1 MIQYDI
7 TRSEADLRGILEL
20 QQKNFADTVSPE
32 EAVSQGYV
40 TVRHELS
47 LLQRMH
53 SEAPAIIAKDK
64 DHIAGYC
71 LAMPKSFK
79 NDIPVLVPMFDIIDD
94 LSFNDEPLRDIDYIV
109 SGQVCVDKAYRG
121 QGIFDGLYHQYR
133 EYYKDSHPCIIT
145 EILSANRRSI
155 SAHQRVGFGILHRYS
170 DPDDRQWDIVLWDWN
185 TPAP

>member
-1 MIQYDI
+1 
-7 TRSEADLRGILEL
+7 
-20 QQKNFADTVSPE
+20 
-32 EAVSQGYV
+32 
-40 TVRHELS
+40 
-47 LLQRMH
+47 MH

-64 DHIAGYC
+64 DHVAGYC

-145 EILSANRRSI
+145 EILSVNRRSI

-185 TPAP
+185 TRLPNRYPVFILAGILYFYAGESLLSDTSKISRNILRIL